1 MLLVFLFLFLSFF
14 DVIGVLLDAAGFFLG
29 IDIGDAGVF
38 VNAVGI
44 YLEVFGVHVYVD
56 EVSGDIG
63 DCLVD
68 VVGFS
73 VGVLVDD
80 FCFGA
85 AVAAV

>member
-1 MLLVFLFLFLSFF
+1 MSFF
-14 DVIGVLLDAAGFFLG
+14 DVIGALLDAGFFLG
-29 IDIGDAGVF
+29 IAIGDAGVF

>member
-1 MLLVFLFLFLSFF
+1 MSFF
-14 DVIGVLLDAAGFFLG
+14 DVIGALLDAAEFFLG
-29 IDIGDAGVF
+29 FATGDAGVF
-38 VNAVGI
+38 VNAVGF
-44 YLEVFGVHVYVD
+44 YVEVFGVHVYVD

-73 VGVLVDD
+73 VGVLVEN

-85 AVAAV
+85 AVAAVQSSPH

>member
-14 DVIGVLLDAAGFFLG
+14 DVIGALLDAAEFFLG
-29 IDIGDAGVF
+29 LAIGDAGVF
-38 VNAVGI
+38 VNAVGL
-44 YLEVFGVHVYVD
+44 YFEVFGVHVYVD

-80 FCFGA
+80 FCFGS
-85 AVAAV
+85 AVATV